1 LRRYPPSPATA
12 PLRFPTVPAI
22 ESEANNVRRQLL
34 FGTVAAGLAIGLI
47 GAPIASADDEGFL
60 NELRAN
66 GFPGLTAGDTQ
77 MPDGVVVAN
86 GWMACNRLHLGEK
99 PEQTLAQLN
108 PNDLD
113 KGRMLLNA
121 AQHNLCPDTL

>member
-1 LRRYPPSPATA
+1 MKK
-12 PLRFPTVPAI
+12 
-22 ESEANNVRRQLL
+22 QLL
-34 FGTVAAGLAIGLI
+34 FGSVAAAIATGLI
-47 GAPIASADDEGFL
+47 AAPTASADEAGFL
-60 NELRAN
+60 DELRAN
-66 GFPGLTAGDTQ
+66 GFPGLTVGDAQ

-108 PNDLD
+108 PNDVE

-121 AQHNLCPDTL
+121 AQHHLCPDTL

>member
-1 LRRYPPSPATA
+1 MRKGRL
-12 PLRFPTVPAI
+12 I
-22 ESEANNVRRQLL
+22 
-34 FGTVAAGLAIGLI
+34 GTIAAGLVLGLI
-47 GAPIASADDEGFL
+47 GAPTASADEAGFL

-66 GFPGLTAGDTQ
+66 GFPGLTVGDAQ

-108 PNDLD
+108 PNDAD

-121 AQHNLCPDTL
+121 AQHQLCPDTL

>member
-1 LRRYPPSPATA
+1 MK
-12 PLRFPTVPAI
+12 
-22 ESEANNVRRQLL
+22 RQLL
-34 FGTVAAGLAIGLI
+34 VGTVAAGLAIGFI
-47 GAPIASADDEGFL
+47 GAPTASADEAGFL

-66 GFPGLTAGDTQ
+66 GFPGLTVGDAQ

-108 PNDLD
+108 PNDVN

>member
-1 LRRYPPSPATA
+1 M
-12 PLRFPTVPAI
+12 
-22 ESEANNVRRQLL
+22 NRQLL
-34 FGTVAAGLAIGLI
+34 FGSFIAAGLIGFM
-47 GAPIASADDEGFL
+47 GAPTASADEAGFL

-66 GFPGLTAGDTQ
+66 GFPGLTVGDAQ
-77 MPDGVVVAN
+77 MPDGVVIAN

-108 PNDLD
+108 PNDAD

>member
-1 LRRYPPSPATA
+1 M
-12 PLRFPTVPAI
+12 
-22 ESEANNVRRQLL
+22 NRQLL
-34 FGTVAAGLAIGLI
+34 LGTVIAAGFIGFI
-47 GAPIASADDEGFL
+47 GAPTASADEASFL

-66 GFPGLTAGDTQ
+66 GFPGLTVGDAQ
-77 MPDGVVVAN
+77 LPDGAVVAN
-86 GWMACNRLHLGEK
+86 GWMACNRLHLGER

>member
-1 LRRYPPSPATA
+1 MRA
-12 PLRFPTVPAI
+12 V
-22 ESEANNVRRQLL
+22 ESEGNNVRKQLL
-34 FGTVAAGLAIGLI
+34 FGTVAAGFAIGVA
-47 GAPIASADDEGFL
+47 GAPLASADEQGFL

-66 GFPGLTAGDTQ
+66 GFPGLSIGDAQ

>member
-1 LRRYPPSPATA
+1 MKKQFLM
-12 PLRFPTVPAI
+12 
-22 ESEANNVRRQLL
+22 
-34 FGTVAAGLAIGLI
+34 GTVAAGLAIGFI
-47 GAPIASADDEGFL
+47 GAPTASADEAGFL

-66 GFPGLTAGDTQ
+66 GFPGLTVGDAQ

-108 PNDLD
+108 PNDVD